1 MIFTDDLTKSVIVAI
16 KGTSSTRGWVADM
29 MAVEVEF
36 LYGFA
41 HQGILDAALEVIHHS
56 DEILKRAF
64 KDYPDYQLVITGHS
78 LGGGAAILAAMTF
91 LSGKTSLD
99 PKKIKIKVGS
109 KMTS

>member
-41 HQGILDAALEVIHHS
+41 HQGILDAALEVIHHRWFS
-56 DEILKRAF
+56 VSRLEYKG
-64 KDYPDYQLVITGHS
+64 V
-78 LGGGAAILAAMTF
+78 
-91 LSGKTSLD
+91 
-99 PKKIKIKVGS
+99 
-109 KMTS
+109 

>member
-16 KGTSSTRGWVADM
+16 RGTSSIRGWVADT

-64 KDYPDYQLVITGHS
+64 EDYPEYQLVITGHS
-78 LGGGAAILAAMTF
+78 LGGGTAVLAAMTF

-99 PKKIKIKVGS
+99 PNKIIIKVGS

>member
-1 MIFTDDLTKSVIVAI
+1 MIFTDDLTKSVVVAI
-16 KGTSSTRGWVADM
+16 RGTSSIRDWDADTM
-29 MAVEVEF
+29 VVEVEF

-41 HQGILDAALEVIHHS
+41 HQGILDAALEVIRHS

-64 KDYPDYQLVITGHS
+64 EDYPEYQLVITGHS
-78 LGGGAAILAAMTF
+78 LGGGTAVLAAMTY

-99 PKKIKIKVGS
+99 PNKIIIKVGS